1 MMNQKKKKKKKKEN
15 ENKQKFISGKYHTL
29 RLI

>member
-1 MMNQKKKKKKKKEN
+1 MMNQKKKKKEKT

>member
-1 MMNQKKKKKKKKEN
+1 MMNQKKKKKKKKKN
-15 ENKQKFISGKYHTL
+15 ENKQKFISGKYLTL